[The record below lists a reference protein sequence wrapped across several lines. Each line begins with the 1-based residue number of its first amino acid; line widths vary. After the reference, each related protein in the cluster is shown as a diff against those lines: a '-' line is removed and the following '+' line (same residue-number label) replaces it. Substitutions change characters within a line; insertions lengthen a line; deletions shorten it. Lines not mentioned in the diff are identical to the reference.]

1 MGLFLDFRPQY
12 LNVIINT
19 ISVLQ
24 SDCLKNVRGGDIIT
38 PKQWFLPIMVVSVA
52 TVGLFSGVLND
63 QNANYSTGS
72 KVVQSPSQSNTA
84 QVASEPKAKAK
95 ARNDVLVV
103 TARCSCS
110 CYQDYKLHDPSWI
123 NYCPVCHRYGTL
135 IFEKTSDCPEG
146 MMRCTCCDAD
156 FCAVHGKE
164 HVCRHPT
171 YLVPA

>member
-1 MGLFLDFRPQY
+1 MGFFWDFKPQY

-38 PKQWFLPIMVVSVA
+38 PKQWCLLVVVIGVVMA
-52 TVGLFSGVLND
+52 GLFYGVLND
-63 QNANYSTGS
+63 QSVSHSTGS
-72 KVVQSPSQSNTA
+72 KVVQSPSQSNDA
-84 QVASEPKAKAK
+84 NVASEPKTNAKV
-95 ARNDVLVV
+95 NDVLVV

-110 CYQDYKLHDPSWI
+110 FYHDYKLHDPSWI
-123 NYCPVCHRYGTL
+123 NYCPVCHQHGTL

-146 MMRCTCCDAD
+146 MIRCTCCDAD

-164 HVCRHPT
+164 HVCRNPA
-171 YLVPA
+171 YLIPA